1 MKAWGS
7 IANTWS
13 TCLVITAVLFC
24 SVAFSNPLIVKVNFT
39 EFPPYFEK
47 TDNQLSGMAVDMLDA
62 MNKFQSKY
70 QFTLIDNP
78 PMRRFYSFEKGGYDI
93 SLFDHL
99 HWGWDDYYVQA
110 TDVYLRGGEKYVALA
125 RPGRGQDYFENFKGK
140 RLGGFLGYHYGLANY
155 NSDPKVLKDEFNM
168 ELSSTHEGN
177 VLKILEGRI
186 DVAIL
191 TDAFLS
197 RWFLLHPEKKDQLI
211 ISDIWDQQYNFSMI
225 VRKDISPSAQELNS
239 LMASMEK
246 MGALDLVWKKYG
258 ISTSSHG
265 L

>member
-1 MKAWGS
+1 MKVWDK
-7 IANTWS
+7 IANSRWAF
-13 TCLVITAVLFC
+13 LAITALLFC
-24 SVAFSNPLIVKVNFT
+24 SISVSSPLIVKVNFT

-47 TDNQLSGMAVDMLDA
+47 AGSNLSGMAVDMLEA

-70 QFTLIDNP
+70 EFTLIDNP
-78 PMRRFYSFEKGGYDI
+78 PMRRFHSFENGSYDI

-110 TDVYLRGGEKYVALA
+110 TNVYLRGGEKYVALA
-125 RPGRGQDYFENFKGK
+125 KPGRGQEYFKNFKGK
-140 RLGGFLGYHYGLANY
+140 RLGGFLGYHYGLADF
-155 NSDPKVLKDEFNM
+155 NSDPQILKKEFNM

-177 VLKILEGRI
+177 VLKILTGRI

-197 RWFLLHPEKKDQLI
+197 RWFILHPEKKDQLI
-211 ISDIWDQQYNFSMI
+211 ISDIWDQQYNFAMI
-225 VRKDISPSAQELNS
+225 VRKNISPSAQELNT
-239 LMASMEK
+239 LMASMEQT
-246 MGALDLVWKKYG
+246 GALDPVWEKYG
-258 ISTSSHG
+258 ISPSSHG